1 MNAEKALVTHQ
12 LKRFFGTGDKTVEA
26 VKGVDLAVKAGEV
39 CALLGPNGAGKTT
52 TLRMLTTLLRPS
64 GGSAEVAGFDIM
76 RQPGEVRKRI
86 GYVGQLGGTDLG
98 ASGVENL
105 VLQGCLYGLS
115 HRAARARA
123 AELAASLHLTGF
135 VERRADTFSGGERRQ
150 LEVALGLM
158 NHPAIL
164 FLDEPTIGLD
174 PQNRAH
180 LWDLLRELKASGV
193 TIVLTTHY
201 LEEADSLAGQIAI
214 VDNGKVVAQ
223 GTPAEL
229 KRQVAGDAVVLSAR
243 SPSAS
248 LHDLQA
254 RFASCDFVKESRIEG
269 DSLRLY
275 VEDGAVALP
284 LILATLKQE
293 GFDLAHISLSQPS
306 LDDVFLQKTG
316 RSLRDTVAEEEE
328 EGK

>member
-1 MNAEKALVTHQ
+1 MKQDNALVTHT
-12 LKRFFGTGDKTVEA
+12 LKRSFRVGDKIIEA
-26 VKGVDLAVKAGEV
+26 VRGVDLAVKPGEV

-52 TLRMLTTLLRPS
+52 TLRMLTTLLPPS
-64 GGSAEVAGFDIM
+64 GGSAVVAGCDVL

-105 VLQGCLYGLS
+105 VLQGCLYGFS
-115 HRAARARA
+115 HRAARVRA
-123 AELAASLHLTGF
+123 EELSAALHLTEF
-135 VERRADTFSGGERRQ
+135 VARRADTLSGGQRRQ
-150 LEVALGLM
+150 LDVALGM
-158 NHPAIL
+158 VNHPEIL

-180 LWDLLRELKASGV
+180 LWELLRELKTSGV

-201 LEEADSLAGQIAI
+201 LEEADNLAGQVVI
-214 VDNGKVVAQ
+214 VDKGMVVAQ

-243 SPSAS
+243 SPVEA
-248 LHDLQA
+248 LDDLQA
-254 RFASCDFVKESRIEG
+254 RFAASDFVKESRVEG
-269 DSLRLY
+269 DALRLY
-275 VEDGAVALP
+275 VDNGATALP
-284 LILATLKQE
+284 LILAALSE
-293 GFDLAHISLSQPS
+293 GGFDLAHISLSQPS

-316 RSLRDTVAEEEE
+316 RSLRDKVSVEGEE
-328 EGK
+328 K